1 MLIDSLEL
9 VSFFGSTFEKLIL
22 GSTDICCWTREGS
35 LFPLSALVE
44 QKESR
49 EKLKQKCINHCKGPT
64 SIQFLL
70 CLLSTSNEPTACE
83 SRFRIFPPL
92 LRGHIFLRDVQLQ
105 TSPVT

>member
-49 EKLKQKCINHCKGPT
+49 KSSNKNVSTTAKDQHPFNFCSVYFQHPT
-64 SIQFLL
+64 NQQLAKADFEFSPHFY
-70 CLLSTSNEPTACE
+70 ED
-83 SRFRIFPPL
+83 IFFYAMCSY
-92 LRGHIFLRDVQLQ
+92 RQVQ
-105 TSPVT
+105 